1 MSNYSIQ
8 MPESL
13 DVVRDN
19 DDFGTFVLQP
29 LERGFGV
36 TIGNSFRRMLLSSLP
51 GVAITAVKIS
61 GVDHEY
67 SSIQGVKEDVYEII
81 LNFKQVRFKQVEQS
95 DGVIHISK
103 KGSGILTAADI
114 DVATAEYDVL
124 NTDLVIANL
133 ADDAELEIELRIGRG
148 RGYVPAEDMPF
159 EEEAINLIP
168 IDAIFTPIKS
178 VKFNVENVRVGQR
191 TDYEKLVMDV
201 ETDGSVNAKEALTH
215 AGKILKEHIEKFI
228 TEQIEEPFTQEEEE
242 VDVEKQRVA
251 NLLRTSIEDLNLSVR
266 AYNCLK
272 SANIN
277 SIGELVARDEQDLLK
292 FRNFGKKS
300 LNELIEVIEEKNL
313 QFGMDID
320 KYLGKERIKN
330 YAP

>member
-13 DVVRDN
+13 DVVKDDDN
-19 DDFGTFVLQP
+19 FGTFVLQP

-36 TIGNSFRRMLLSSLP
+36 TIGNSFRRVLLSSLP
-51 GVAITAVKIS
+51 GIAINAVKIN

-67 SSIQGVKEDVYEII
+67 SSIKGVKEDVYEII

-95 DGVIHISK
+95 GGVIHISK
-103 KGSGILTAADI
+103 KGSGTLTAGDI
-114 DVATAEYDVL
+114 DNATAEYEVL
-124 NTDLVIANL
+124 NNDHVIAHL
-133 ADDAELEIELRIGRG
+133 ADDAELEIELRVGRG
-148 RGYVPAEDMPF
+148 RGYVPAEEISFD
-159 EEEAINLIP
+159 EEDVNLIA
-168 IDAIFTPIKS
+168 IDAIYTPIKS

-201 ETDGSVNAKEALTH
+201 ETDGSVNAKEALTL

-228 TEQIEEPFTQEEEE
+228 TEKIEEPFTQEEEE
-242 VDVEKQRVA
+242 VDAEKQRIA

-300 LNELIEVIEEKNL
+300 LTELIEVIEEKNL
-313 QFGMDID
+313 QFGMDVS
-320 KYLGKERIKN
+320 KYLD
-330 YAP
+330 

>member
-13 DVVRDN
+13 DVVKDQ
-19 DDFGTFVLQP
+19 DSFGTFVLQP

-36 TIGNSFRRMLLSSLP
+36 TIGNSFRRVLLSSLP
-51 GVAITAVKIS
+51 GIAITAIKIN

-67 SSIQGVKEDVYEII
+67 SSIKGVKEDVYEII
-81 LNFKQVRFKQVEQS
+81 LNFKQVRFKQIEQS
-95 DGVIHISK
+95 GGVIHITK
-103 KGSGILTAADI
+103 KGAGALTAADI
-114 DVATAEYDVL
+114 DDATAEYDIL
-124 NTDLVIANL
+124 NTDLTIANL

-148 RGYVPAEDMPF
+148 RGYVPAEEMSF
-159 EEEAINLIP
+159 EDEDINLIP

-178 VKFNVENVRVGQR
+178 IKFNVDNVRVGQR

-201 ETDGSVNAKEALTH
+201 QTDGSVNAKEALTI

-228 TEQIEEPFTQEEEE
+228 TEKIEEPFTQEEEE
-242 VDVEKQRVA
+242 VDAEKQRIA

-300 LNELIEVIEEKNL
+300 LTELNEVIEEKNL
-313 QFGMDID
+313 QFGMDVA
-320 KYLGKERIKN
+320 KYLD
-330 YAP
+330 

>member
-1 MSNYSIQ
+1 MSTYSIQ

-13 DVVRDN
+13 DVVRDE
-19 DDFGTFVLQP
+19 DRFGTFVLQP

-36 TIGNSFRRMLLSSLP
+36 TIGNSFRRVLLSSLP
-51 GVAITAVKIS
+51 GIAITAVKIS

-81 LNFKQVRFKQVEQS
+81 LNFKQVRFKQVDQS
-95 DGVIHISK
+95 GGVIHLTK
-103 KGSGILTAADI
+103 KGAGTLTAADI
-114 DVATAEYDVL
+114 DAATAEYDVL
-124 NTDLVIANL
+124 NPELEIANL

-148 RGYVPAEDMPF
+148 RGYVPAEEMSF
-159 EEEAINLIP
+159 EDEDINLIP
-168 IDAIFTPIKS
+168 IDAIFTPIKL
-178 VKFNVENVRVGQR
+178 VKYNVENVRVGQR

-201 ETDGSVNAKEALTH
+201 ETDGSVNAKEALTL

-228 TEQIEEPFTQEEEE
+228 TEKIEEPFTQEEEE
-242 VDVEKQRVA
+242 VDAEKQRIA

-300 LNELIEVIEEKNL
+300 LTELLEVIEEKNL
-313 QFGMDID
+313 QFGMDVS
-320 KYLGKERIKN
+320 KYLD
-330 YAP
+330 

>member
-13 DVVRDN
+13 DVVKDEQS
-19 DDFGTFVLQP
+19 FGTFVLQP
-29 LERGFGV
+29 MERGFGV
-36 TIGNSFRRMLLSSLP
+36 TIGNSFRRVLLSSLP
-51 GVAITAVKIS
+51 GTAITAIKIG

-67 SSIQGVKEDVYEII
+67 SSIEGVKEDVYEII

-95 DGVIHISK
+95 SGVIHLTK
-103 KGSGILTAADI
+103 KGAGVLTAGDI
-114 DVATAEYDVL
+114 DAATAEYDVL
-124 NTDLVIANL
+124 NPDLVIANL
-133 ADDAELEIELRIGRG
+133 ASNADLEIELRVGRG
-148 RGYVPAEDMPF
+148 RGYVPAEEMTL
-159 EEEAINLIP
+159 EEEDINLIP
-168 IDAIFTPIKS
+168 IDAIFTPITS
-178 VKFNVENVRVGQR
+178 VRFNVENVRVGQR

-215 AGKILKEHIEKFI
+215 AGKILKDHIEKFI
-228 TEQIEEPFTQEEEE
+228 TEKIEEPFAQEEEE
-242 VDVEKQRVA
+242 VDAEKQRIA

-277 SIGELVARDEQDLLK
+277 SIGELVARDEHDLLK

-300 LNELIEVIEEKNL
+300 LTELIDVIEEKNL
-313 QFGMDID
+313 QFGMDVA
-320 KYLGKERIKN
+320 KYLD
-330 YAP
+330 

>member
-8 MPESL
+8 MPETL
-13 DVVRDN
+13 NVVEDN
-19 DDFGTFVLQP
+19 DNFGTFVLQP

-36 TIGNSFRRMLLSSLP
+36 TIGNSFRRVLLSSLP
-51 GVAITAVKIS
+51 GIAITAIKIN

-67 SSIQGVKEDVYEII
+67 SSIKGVKEDVYEII

-95 DGVIHISK
+95 SGVIHISK
-103 KGSGILTAADI
+103 SGQGELTAKDI
-114 DVATAEYDVL
+114 DDATAEYDVL
-124 NTDLVIANL
+124 NPDLVIANL
-133 ADDAELEIELRIGRG
+133 ADDAELEIELRVGRG
-148 RGYVPAEDMPF
+148 RGYVPAEEMSVED
-159 EEEAINLIP
+159 EDVNIIP

-178 VKFNVENVRVGQR
+178 VKYNVENVRVGQR
-191 TDYEKLVMDV
+191 TDYEKLVMDID
-201 ETDGSVNAKEALTH
+201 TDGSVNAKEALTI

-228 TEQIEEPFTQEEEE
+228 TEEIEEPFTQEEEE
-242 VDVEKQRVA
+242 VDAEKQRVA

-300 LNELIEVIEEKNL
+300 LSELIEVIEEKNL
-313 QFGMDID
+313 EFGMDVS
-320 KYLGKERIKN
+320 KYLD
-330 YAP
+330 